1 MQIIEIINIL
11 KSIIHTFVRLLPFGL
26 YFFCYFSTILF
37 KDIRAGL
44 LLLGLV
50 LNDILSFVYKRYYK
64 IPSNLN
70 CSILS
75 KPDGTPAPPLP
86 SSHTQYL
93 SFIIAIMFSN
103 QLYKGDKSPFTLIF
117 LFIMLGLTGWSR
129 IIIGC
134 KENYKKVGYE
144 ILFGLLRG
152 SLYYYFISSKWQ
164 AAEKGKLEREACE
177 FGYNNYKCSTIK
189 DGVVIVKKQDG
200 ELKEDTKDENENENE
215 NENEEGQGSEN
226 KSKKKKKGKVYD
238 SYYDTNF

>member
-1 MQIIEIINIL
+1 MQIIEIINII
-11 KSIIHTFVRLLPFGL
+11 KSIIHTFVRFLPFGL
-26 YFFCYFSTILF
+26 YFFCYFSTIIF
-37 KDIRAGL
+37 KDIRSAL

-50 LNDILSFVYKRYYK
+50 LNDILSYVYKRYYK
-64 IPSNLN
+64 IPDNLN

-93 SFIIAIMFSN
+93 SFIIAIVFSN
-103 QLYKGDKSPFTLIF
+103 QLYKGDSSPFTLIF
-117 LFIMLGLTGWSR
+117 LSIMLGLTGWSR

-152 SLYYYFISSKWQ
+152 SLYYYFISTKWQ

-200 ELKEDTKDENENENE
+200 ELKETPKENEDED
-215 NENEEGQGSEN
+215 EEG
-226 KSKKKKKGKVYD
+226 SKKKKTYD

>member
-1 MQIIEIINIL
+1 MQIIEIINII
-11 KSIIHTFVRLLPFGL
+11 KSIIHTFVRFLPFGL
-26 YFFCYFSTILF
+26 YFFCYFSTIIF
-37 KDIRAGL
+37 KDIRSAL

-50 LNDILSFVYKRYYK
+50 LNDILSYVYKRYYK
-64 IPSNLN
+64 IPDNLN

-93 SFIIAIMFSN
+93 SFVIAIIFSN
-103 QLYKGDKSPFTLIF
+103 QLYKGDTSPFTLIF
-117 LFIMLGLTGWSR
+117 LTIMLGLTGWSR

-134 KENYKKVGYE
+134 KENFKKVGYE

-200 ELKEDTKDENENENE
+200 QLKEEPKDNEEAQNENDEA
-215 NENEEGQGSEN
+215 EGEKKN
-226 KSKKKKKGKVYD
+226 KKTYD

>member
-1 MQIIEIINIL
+1 MQIIEIINII
-11 KSIIHTFVRLLPFGL
+11 KSIIHTFVRFLPFGL
-26 YFFCYFSTILF
+26 YFFCYFSTIIF
-37 KDIRAGL
+37 KDIRSAL

-50 LNDILSFVYKRYYK
+50 LNDILSYVYKRYYK
-64 IPSNLN
+64 IPDNLN

-93 SFIIAIMFSN
+93 SFIIAIVFSN
-103 QLYKGDKSPFTLIF
+103 QLYKGDSSPFTLIF
-117 LFIMLGLTGWSR
+117 LSIMLGLTGWSR

-152 SLYYYFISSKWQ
+152 SLYYYFISTKWQ

-200 ELKEDTKDENENENE
+200 ELKETPKENED
-215 NENEEGQGSEN
+215 EEG
-226 KSKKKKKGKVYD
+226 SKKKKTYD